1 MHTTKTLARL
11 GILAMALG
19 LASTLAASVLD
30 HSYRRLASQERVHL
44 GEAFGGKVLLI
55 VNTASKC
62 GFTPQYEGLEA
73 LHQEFS
79 GQGFAVLGFPSND
92 FMGQEPGTEE
102 EIREFCTLNF
112 GVRFPMFERVVVR
125 GREATPLFRELAA
138 AAGEAPRWNFHK
150 YLVGRDGTVLAS
162 FGSRVRP
169 EAPELRVA
177 VKQALEAPRPV
188 AATP

>member
-1 MHTTKTLARL
+1 MLAKKTVARF
-11 GILAMALG
+11 GIVGLALG
-19 LASTLAASVLD
+19 LAGTLAASVLD
-30 HSYRRLASQERVHL
+30 HTYRRLASPEQVHL
-44 GEAFGGKVLLI
+44 GETFGGQVLLI
-55 VNTASKC
+55 VNTASRC

-73 LHQEFS
+73 LHQEF
-79 GQGFAVLGFPSND
+79 QARGFAVLGFPSND

-125 GREATPLFRELAA
+125 GREATPLFRELAE

-150 YLVGRDGTVLAS
+150 YLVGRDGEVLAS

-169 EAPELRVA
+169 EDPALRAA
-177 VKQALEAPRPV
+177 VERALNAPRP
-188 AATP
+188 AEAMP